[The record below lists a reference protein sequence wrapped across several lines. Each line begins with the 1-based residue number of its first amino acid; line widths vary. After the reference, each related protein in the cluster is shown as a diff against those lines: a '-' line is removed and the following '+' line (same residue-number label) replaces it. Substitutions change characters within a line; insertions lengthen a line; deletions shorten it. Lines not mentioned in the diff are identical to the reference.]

1 MESRKSPLA
10 RPRVVPATGANTA
23 VADGTT
29 SFTLP
34 NGLRV
39 LVHEDRFAPVVALQA
54 WVQVGAAD
62 EHDREAGVAHVHE
75 HMLFK
80 GTARRGVGQIAAE
93 VESAGGQINAFTTPD
108 HTVYHLVLAERHF
121 GTGLDILSDALR
133 NSTFDPDE
141 LARELKVVL
150 EEWKRSEDMPVSRGY
165 AELFRKTFQRHPYG
179 RPVIGWRKT
188 IESFDQAM
196 VLDFFRRWYLPNNT
210 VLVIVGD
217 VRVADARRLVA
228 KTFGPWKRGVI
239 RRRTRPTEP
248 AATRPR
254 FAAIDMRVQEHQ
266 LILGFPI
273 PGAAAT
279 DTVALDLLS
288 YILAGGEST
297 RLVQSLEAEKEL
309 ANSISAF
316 AYTPPDPGVFVVLAS
331 LERRKIKRA
340 AREIMAELARMRD
353 QLVSPADLARARGNL
368 ESEFVYRK
376 ESVQGRARLL
386 GYSQCVFDDAAYEHR
401 YLAALA
407 GATRED
413 IQRVARTYLDP
424 ARLLGILVGPDA
436 KRLVPKA
443 ELTAPRRAP
452 NGRPARDPRPA
463 RAPRTRPRASASDIH
478 THQLANGVRLI
489 VKEHPGAPLLA
500 LRAATLGGLLFER
513 STNAGIN
520 NFLAGMMSRGTQ
532 YHSRAMLGRSIESL
546 AGYLDAFSGRN
557 SFGIRGQFLSRHVEE
572 ASDLFLEMLRTP
584 TLPPDEI
591 EKRRREVL
599 IQVAQRDDE
608 PAQRAIELFYETHFP
623 RHPYGMAMLGTR
635 QTVQRFTRPQL
646 LAYHRRL
653 LAPERL
659 VVSAVGDVD
668 ASWLLHRLETG
679 LGDLGRVAP
688 LPLPAPAA
696 RLTSTRRVA
705 RKLDRKQSHFILGV
719 RGCRIADPG
728 RIALKMIEAVLS
740 RQGGRLFLELRDR
753 QGLAYSVSAFAS
765 EGVAPGVFGV
775 YFACSPDVLEH
786 AIQGVLIELQRL
798 RDDLVGQDEL
808 NDARRYLLGSYDIS
822 LQTDA
827 AQADELLFNEVY
839 GLGLDG
845 GARYR
850 EALASITPLDVR
862 AAARKYLTLDAYT
875 LAVVGPSTRPRGARQ

>member
-1 MESRKSPLA
+1 MESRKSPLT
-10 RPRVVPATGANTA
+10 RPRGGRTTGKNAA
-23 VADGTT
+23 KPDDTT

-39 LVHEDRFAPVVALQA
+39 LVHEDHFAPVVALQA

-93 VESAGGQINAFTTPD
+93 VESAGGHINAFTTPD

-217 VRVADARRLVA
+217 VRVADTRRLVT

-239 RRRTRPTEP
+239 RRRSRPVEP

-273 PGAAAT
+273 PGAAAP
-279 DTVALDLLS
+279 DTVALDLVS

-309 ANSISAF
+309 ANSISAS
-316 AYTPPDPGVFVVLAS
+316 AYTPPDPGLFVILAS

-340 AREIMAELARMRD
+340 AREIMTELARMRNE
-353 QLVSPADLARARGNL
+353 LVSPADLARARDNL

-386 GYSQCVFDDAAYEHR
+386 GYSQCVFDDADYEHR
-401 YLAALA
+401 YLAGLA
-407 GATRED
+407 AATRED
-413 IQRVARTYLDP
+413 LQRVARTYLDP
-424 ARLLGILVGPDA
+424 DRLLGILVGPDA

-443 ELTAPRRAP
+443 ELTTRKRPQNGRTPRTARP
-452 NGRPARDPRPA
+452 TRPARGG
-463 RAPRTRPRASASDIH
+463 SDIH
-478 THQLANGVRLI
+478 TRRLPNGVRLI
-489 VKEHPGAPLLA
+489 VKEHRGAPLIA
-500 LRAATLGGLLFER
+500 LRAATLGGLLLER
-513 STNAGIN
+513 APNSGIN

-532 YHSRAMLGRSIESL
+532 YHSRAMLGRAIESL

-557 SFGIRGQFLSRHVEE
+557 SFGLRGQFLSRHVEE
-572 ASDLFLEMLRTP
+572 ASDLFLEMLRAP
-584 TLPPDEI
+584 TLPLDEV

-599 IQVAQRDDE
+599 VHLAQRDDE
-608 PAQRAIELFYETHFP
+608 PAQSAVELFYETHFP
-623 RHPYGMAMLGTR
+623 RHPYGMPMGGNR
-635 QTVQRFTRPQL
+635 QAVQRFTRAQL

-659 VVSAVGDVD
+659 VISAVGDVD
-668 ASWLLHRLETG
+668 ASWLLNRLETG

-696 RLTSTRRVA
+696 RPVGTRRVA
-705 RKLDRKQSHFILGV
+705 RKLDRKQTHFVLGV
-719 RGCRIADPG
+719 RGCRIADAD
-728 RIALKMIEAVLS
+728 RVALKLVEAVLS

-765 EGVAPGVFGV
+765 EGVAPGIFGV

-786 AIQGVLIELQRL
+786 AIQGVLAEFQRL
-798 RDDLVGQDEL
+798 RDEPVGVDEL
-808 NDARRYLLGSYDIS
+808 DDARRYLLGSYDIS
-822 LQTDA
+822 LQTDG
-827 AQADELLFNEVY
+827 AQADELAFNEVY

-845 GARYR
+845 GTRYR
-850 EALASITPLDVR
+850 KALAKVTPAMLQ
-862 AAARKYLTLDAYT
+862 AAARNFLTPDTYT
-875 LAVVGPSTRPRGARQ
+875 LAVVGPGGRARGTRR

>member
-1 MESRKSPLA
+1 MESRKSPLKRSRIA
-10 RPRVVPATGANTA
+10 PAVRANPA
-23 VADGTT
+23 QSDSTT
-29 SFTLP
+29 SFMLP

-39 LVHEDRFAPVVALQA
+39 LVHEDHFAPVVALQA
-54 WVQVGAAD
+54 WVRVGAAD
-62 EHDREAGVAHVHE
+62 EDDREAGVAHVHE

-165 AELFRKTFQRHPYG
+165 AELFRKTFRQHPYG

-196 VLDFFRRWYLPNNT
+196 VLDFFRRWYVPNNT

-217 VRVADARRLVA
+217 VRVAEARRLVA

-239 RRRTRPTEP
+239 RRRTRPVEP
-248 AATRPR
+248 TATRPR

-273 PGAAAT
+273 PGAAAP

-316 AYTPPDPGVFVVLAS
+316 AYTPPDPGVFVLLAS

-340 AREIMAELARMRD
+340 AREIMTELARMRD
-353 QLVSPADLARARGNL
+353 ELVSPADLARARDNL

-376 ESVQGRARLL
+376 ETVQGRARLL
-386 GYSQCVFDDAAYEHR
+386 GYSQCVFDDAAYEQR
-401 YLAALA
+401 YLTSLAA
-407 GATRED
+407 ATRED
-413 IQRVARTYLDP
+413 IRRVARTYLDP
-424 ARLLGILVGPDA
+424 SRLLGILVGPDA

-443 ELTAPRRAP
+443 ELTAPKRATR
-452 NGRPARDPRPA
+452 NGRAART
-463 RAPRTRPRASASDIH
+463 PRTRPDIH
-478 THQLANGVRLI
+478 TRQLANGVRLI
-489 VKEHPGAPLLA
+489 VKEHPGAPLIA

-532 YHSRAMLGRSIESL
+532 YHSRAMLGRAIESL
-546 AGYLDAFSGRN
+546 AGYLDAFAGRN
-557 SFGIRGQFLSRHVEE
+557 SFGVRGQFLSRHVEE
-572 ASDLFLEMLRTP
+572 ASDLFLEMLRAP

-591 EKRRREVL
+591 EKRRREILVQL
-599 IQVAQRDDE
+599 SQRDDE

-623 RHPYGMAMLGTR
+623 KHPYGMPMSGTR
-635 QTVQRFTRPQL
+635 QTVQRFTRAQL
-646 LAYHRRL
+646 LSYHQRL

-696 RLTSTRRVA
+696 RPARTRRVA
-705 RKLDRKQSHFILGV
+705 RTLDRKQSHFVLGV
-719 RGCRIADPG
+719 RGCRVTEPDRG
-728 RIALKMIEAVLS
+728 VLKVIEAILS

-765 EGVAPGVFGV
+765 DGVEPGVFGV

-786 AIQGVLIELQRL
+786 AIQGVLAELKRL
-798 RDDLVGQDEL
+798 HDAPVGLDEL

-822 LQTDA
+822 LQTDG

-845 GARYR
+845 GTRYR
-850 EALASITPLDVR
+850 ETLAKVTPADVQ
-862 AAARKYLTLDAYT
+862 AAARHFLTLDAYT
-875 LAVVGPSTRPRGARQ
+875 LAVVGPSARRRNTRR